1 MIEINKIMNRVY
13 ESINKNIA
21 PLMKILL
28 DLQKKNSKNKK
39 KGERWYFLV
48 VFRSS
53 EYWQLQ
59 LSNRSK
65 ADRI

>member
-28 DLQKKNSKNKK
+28 DLQKKIQKIKK
-39 KGERWYFLV
+39 KERGDTF
-48 VFRSS
+48 
-53 EYWQLQ
+53 
-59 LSNRSK
+59 
-65 ADRI
+65 